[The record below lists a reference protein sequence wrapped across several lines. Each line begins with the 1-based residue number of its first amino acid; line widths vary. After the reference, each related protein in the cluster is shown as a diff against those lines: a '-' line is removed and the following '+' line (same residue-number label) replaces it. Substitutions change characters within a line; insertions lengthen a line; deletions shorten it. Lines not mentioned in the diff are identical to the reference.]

1 MPTPPTVKID
11 QAAGVV
17 AGPYLQPLLKAAA
30 ARGVDTGALAVAAG
44 LPAGTLATLPET
56 LPVEAYVRLLDAG
69 ARLADDPHFGL
80 HVGECVEL
88 GAYNVYGLILLSCR
102 DFGQALQ
109 QTLRFEG
116 LAHDLGRS
124 ALRLDGGMAEYRW
137 DCAVPGAGRHLAESV
152 FAGIQV
158 TGGWLA
164 GRPLPQA
171 EIAFTHAMPE
181 DCTEHRRLFGEKI
194 SFGAPANTAR
204 FDASLL
210 SWPVRNADVGLY
222 PVLQQHAEQLLKEKL
237 RAQGDTGIVEQLR
250 DVIVRN
256 LAQDRVRLAMIAEE
270 MNITQ
275 RTLQRKLNEAG
286 VTFQQVLDQTRHE
299 LALDYLKRERLS
311 LAEIAFLLGY
321 QEQSSFCHAFKEWT
335 GLNPGAYREKIR
347 AKIAAG
353 S

>member
-1 MPTPPTVKID
+1 MPTLQSVNID
-11 QAAGVV
+11 QASGIV
-17 AGPYLQPLLKAAA
+17 AGPYLQPVLKAAA
-30 ARGVDTGALAVAAG
+30 ACGVSAGELAAAAG
-44 LPAGTLATLPET
+44 MPADAFVTLPET
-56 LPVEAYVRLLDAG
+56 LPVEAYVRLLDTG
-69 ARLADDPHFGL
+69 AHLADDPHFGL

-124 ALRLDGGMAEYRW
+124 ALRVDGAVAEYRW
-137 DCAVPGAGRHLAESV
+137 DCAIPGASRHLAESV

-158 TGGWLA
+158 MGGWLA

-171 EIAFTHAMPE
+171 EISFTHAMPD
-181 DCTEHRRLFGEKI
+181 DCSEHRRLFGEAVI
-194 SFGAPANTAR
+194 FDAPANTAR

-237 RAQGDTGIVEQLR
+237 RAQSDAAIAAQVR
-250 DVIVRN
+250 NVIVRN
-256 LAQDRVRLAMIAEE
+256 LAQDRVRLATIAEE
-270 MNITQ
+270 MRITQ
-275 RTLQRKLNEAG
+275 RTLQRKLSEAG

-299 LALDYLKRERLS
+299 LARDYLKREKLG

-335 GLNPGAYREKIR
+335 GLSPSAYREKSGE
-347 AKIAAG
+347 KGGEG